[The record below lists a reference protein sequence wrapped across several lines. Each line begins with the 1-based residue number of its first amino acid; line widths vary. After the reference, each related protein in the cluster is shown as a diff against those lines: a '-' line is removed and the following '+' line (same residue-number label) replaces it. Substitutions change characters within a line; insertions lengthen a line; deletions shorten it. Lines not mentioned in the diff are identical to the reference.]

1 MIVSFTVSNFRSFS
15 SEETFSLIASN
26 RLSDSHRDHTCSVP
40 DSKENVL
47 KTGVI
52 YGANGAGKSNLFK
65 ALNYLKS
72 IALKSKKKHSG
83 TGREKFKFAAA
94 SNDSSVFDLLFV
106 ANNKL
111 YRYGVKVDDHKIIEE
126 WFVHIVGSKEKR
138 LYERVTDED
147 GQVKIDASGLKSSGD
162 KLRALATVG
171 GPQNQSF
178 LATIQATLD
187 TIDFGEQISDVIS
200 WFDDSLTLI
209 APDSSFS
216 SLGQLLDSD
225 LDFLEFASN
234 FLKSASTGVDHLLIQ
249 KNEITEEELRHL
261 LGERYTAKLLDDI
274 LEDKDSVAVI
284 PLNQDIELLVERTD
298 ENHFYR
304 VTIQAAHKF
313 QSGNVVSLD
322 LTEESDGTR
331 RLLNLLPALHFLRTS
346 NAVFFIDEIDRSLHP
361 KLAWEFLEFF
371 LKSCQSGQHQ
381 IIVTTHESNL
391 LDLDLLRRDE
401 IWFAE
406 KDPLGASHLYSLSD
420 FKIRT
425 DLDIRKHYL
434 QGRFGAIPF
443 LRNLTGLI
451 ENEAVT

>member
-65 ALNYLKS
+65 ALKYLKS

-94 SNDSSVFDLLFV
+94 SNESSVFDLLFV

-209 APDSSFS
+209 APDTSFS

-225 LDFLEFASN
+225 LDFLEFAGN

-261 LGERYTAKLLDDI
+261 LGERYAAKLLDDI
-274 LEDKDSVAVI
+274 SEDKDSVAAI

>member
-15 SEETFSLIASN
+15 SEETLSLIASN

-65 ALNYLKS
+65 ALKYLKTL
-72 IALKSKKKHSG
+72 ALKPKKKHSG
-83 TGREKFKFAAA
+83 TDREKFRFDVT
-94 SNDSSVFDLLFV
+94 SNEPSVFDLLFIN
-106 ANNKL
+106 NNKL
-111 YRYGVKVDDHKIIEE
+111 YRYGVKVDDHRIIEE
-126 WFVHIVGSKEKR
+126 WLVHIIGAKEKL
-138 LYERVTDED
+138 LYERVTDEN
-147 GQVKIDASGLKSSGD
+147 GQVEIDATGLKSPSD
-162 KLRALATVG
+162 KLRALVTVG

-187 TIDFGEQISDVIS
+187 APDFGEQITDVIS

-209 APDSSFS
+209 APDTSFG

-225 LDFLEFASN
+225 LDFLEFAGS

-249 KNEITEEELRHL
+249 KNEISEGELRNL
-261 LGERYTAKLLDDI
+261 LGKRYASKLLDDI
-274 LEDKDSVAVI
+274 TEDKNSVAVI
-284 PLNQDIELLVERTD
+284 QLNQGIELLVERAD

-304 VTIQAAHKF
+304 ITIQAAHKF

-331 RLLNLLPALHFLRTS
+331 RLLNLLPALHILRTS

-443 LRNLTGLI
+443 LRNLTGLL
-451 ENEAVT
+451 ENEVVT